1 MTITAVSSINYNH
14 NKSISIYCTANF
26 FIINCLQNYS
36 KLTIPIVSNKLKTS
50 LWQYFNLL
58 KLLLLLIILLAD
70 GSNAILLSGAPGSY
84 ARYPKWMHTFENQL
98 SLDFRTKQPNAL
110 LLYTDD
116 GGIQGNFFS
125 LTITNKK
132 LQLDFRLGDET
143 NYLSSERPV
152 VTMRLN
158 DIEVSD
164 YRWHRLTLFQA
175 WENVKLQ
182 LDDTVLF
189 KILNQNSF
197 VFGNLK
203 TNSDMFIGGVPKDT
217 YLLGAMSSPLK
228 RHTISFAGGVKNL
241 LYRLYP
247 QGVTAPQI
255 IESVGM
261 RQSDDDYCKITNIA
275 SKNDYFCRNGGICY
289 STNDGPKCDCSFT
302 DFRGQRCEQVR
313 FDSHLSFNGRELIGY
328 DVSNNSAGI
337 IRFRSEN
344 ITLSFKTTHSRALL
358 YIGGDRL
365 NYIHITLDDGA
376 VVATSKFDGTE
387 KRIIR
392 ILNNY
397 PSGRYNDDRWHT
409 VTVFRTLTL
418 MTLIVDNLN
427 DEIRQYAPEIDWLV
441 NSFAYLGGIPKNK
454 NIPEIDVENFY
465 GCLKKVK
472 YEADAYLI
480 NFITLADQG
489 YGQSIIRSAGELT
502 FSCNKQALYAD
513 VFSFNTG
520 QHFITLP
527 KWNSVASGSLSFQ
540 LRTQEFDGL
549 ILYHGSLP
557 TTKTGY
563 DYFAFEL
570 IDGHLFMIIN
580 LGSGH
585 IRLQTTAEKITDGA
599 VWHSVTLERMG
610 RSGTVIVDNIKTDF
624 STPGVSANL
633 IIEEPIYL
641 GAVPWPSNESDP
653 VDFHVP
659 SPIWTANLRKGYIG
673 CLKGI
678 RINGIS
684 PNIANIFQEQQ
695 KNFKKGISYGCS
707 ANVNQDFC
715 ALSPC
720 KNFGRCENGYNSFRC
735 DCSVSAMEGTLC
747 DKEPEYVD
755 FSTNNVPS
763 LLLPKSIESEA
774 ETIECKFRSIN
785 ERSVLLDTKS
795 IKSPNHRILLLLID
809 GELELHL
816 NFENSH
822 HVFNWGINLNDNR
835 IHSMRIKR
843 RGEKLLLFLD
853 GKWEHNYFLP
863 SSKLVLDI
871 DEISAGHSLHAMS
884 STHFT
889 ARANDTLEEK
899 FGGQMIKMLFND
911 FDILKSVKR
920 RNPINNPSEKMI
932 PSRDRYKLKNRKVK
946 SSSVTFEKHNA
957 YAMINDKHLMSIK
970 NIYRISFKFR
980 TLSPSAMLFAFLTN
994 STYNNDFASLEL
1006 HYGRIRY
1013 TYSFSTRTEV
1023 IMSPA
1028 LPDGQVL
1035 NDFKWHSVI
1044 IFQKSLGGE
1053 HNVVIDNSSIV
1064 MSNVRGHIVNLHTKL
1079 YIGDIPSGISG
1090 FLRLKNISGFHG
1102 CISSFR
1108 IGNEYLDILKDA
1120 IESFGIVKGCHGPHT
1135 RCSPKICLNRGK
1147 CIQKWNSTKC
1157 DCSMTTYAGERCDN
1171 FGTTYIFDSSLSAI
1185 YYEYPKSIQPS
1196 TNRDEMAIGFR
1207 TRQANAVLLSVQ
1219 CNVDG
1224 DFLTVFL
1231 KNAHLHIRYNLGSR
1245 DHDVGLSSALL
1256 NDDKHHAVII
1266 YRQEANLTL
1275 YIDNREPIYYSPLG
1289 GDMEL
1294 VTLNMQWRIA
1304 IGASFNLLHRTK
1316 RRKREQI
1323 YDSYKGFIT
1332 GVNFNGLMILD
1343 MLAQGSQ
1350 HVYRIGSPRLVH
1362 MSSYSG
1368 STGRKNSFMNN
1379 APAKDTVNDWMATS
1393 KEGFIEAEGSGC
1405 VEFEEQEKC
1414 QITDL
1419 DHTGFITPILP
1430 TSRITGGSDKSKL
1443 STEALITTTAPT
1455 LTTTRVKPI
1464 TSASTEISQLGQ
1476 SENLAQEQQHQP
1488 TTTTTTT
1495 TINGE
1500 FTQRT
1505 HTFLSTNLITVI
1517 TTTTTTTTT
1526 TITTTTT
1533 NIAHI
1538 STINTTTL
1546 TTITS
1551 TFSFSRN
1558 YDNNYDLFT
1567 IPKINSNG
1575 NTLPPA
1581 LFRADNDDNDDN
1593 DDRFAFFW
1601 PTISSF
1607 RTQTAIISSPEIRN
1621 LETSAPVPIQIIP
1634 TNIFHRN
1641 DITTKKPFPNFT
1653 MQKDAKR
1660 LNETKDKKFITATNN
1675 YYLLSS
1681 IIQNNIS
1688 HQKYDSNHSDN
1699 YARYYYHPYNIS
1711 KYNNYNYPNE
1721 MHKHYAF
1728 SNSNHT
1734 YLQYFNNN
1742 SECYNYSKNNANY
1755 SKCRYAT
1762 TTSNFSAPLSLLPS
1776 TKLLSLIPSTTPL
1789 SLIPFTTPLSLI
1801 PSTTPLSLIPT
1812 ATPLSLLPSTTLLSL
1827 QPSTTPLS
1835 LLPSAAPLSPFSPN
1849 TNTKFMQIS
1858 SAVSQQPNRNYFED
1872 LWSDIA
1878 APPAL
1883 IIDNGENVSR
1893 SKTTTTISSTITN
1906 TINSNLS
1913 IKSLNFIT
1921 IDAKQSTSH
1930 QAISV
1935 NDMITSRND
1944 KNLISVT
1951 PKITSLLL
1959 NASTKSSLVNDN
1971 AEERKKEIKV
1981 PEAKNLGNI
1990 EQQHKSQRLLT
2001 VPTVSSSLSSLSS
2014 SLSSTS
2020 SSATTTTTT
2029 TVKHRIRTTLVSHTI
2044 YAVRPTTPMGELIT
2058 DTAKA
2063 PTTPTDFPRTAL
2075 ISIAS
2080 LSVIIIIAI
2089 VVFCVFRCR
2098 QSGPSTDQYPMVCS
2112 SKQSGYA
2119 PIPAEL
2125 SPPMMRESSRHNA
2138 PPFFHNRVNQ
2148 LDGGYQPIKGA
2159 VIPNGNNT
2167 TNNIK
2172 NNCATSINGR
2182 KKEFKEWYV

>member
-1 MTITAVSSINYNH
+1 MKAAAAAATTASLSPQLSSSLSSLSSSSSTILSTSFLSTSMTITAVSSINYNH

-98 SLDFRTKQPNAL
+98 SLNFRTKQSNAL

-392 ILNNY
+392 IFNNY

-418 MTLIVDNLN
+418 MTLNVDNLN
-427 DEIRQYAPEIDWLV
+427 DEIRQYAPEIDWLI

-454 NIPEIDVENFY
+454 NIPEIDVENFH

-684 PNIANIFQEQQ
+684 PNIASIFQEQQ

-735 DCSVSAMEGTLC
+735 DCSVSAMEGILC

-920 RNPINNPSEKMI
+920 RNPINNPSEKMN

-994 STYNNDFASLEL
+994 STYNNNFASLEL

-1053 HNVVIDNSSIV
+1053 HNVVVDNSSIV

-1090 FLRLKNISGFHG
+1090 SLRLKNISGFHG

-1120 IESFGIVKGCHGPHT
+1120 IESFGIVKGCHGPYT
-1135 RCSPKICLNRGK
+1135 RCSPKVCLNRGK

-1443 STEALITTTAPT
+1443 STKALITTTETT
-1455 LTTTRVKPI
+1455 LTTTRAKPI

-1476 SENLAQEQQHQP
+1476 FENLAQEQQHQP

-1495 TINGE
+1495 TIN
-1500 FTQRT
+1500 
-1505 HTFLSTNLITVI
+1505 
-1517 TTTTTTTTT
+1517 
-1526 TITTTTT
+1526 
-1533 NIAHI
+1533 
-1538 STINTTTL
+1538 
-1546 TTITS
+1546 
-1551 TFSFSRN
+1551 
-1558 YDNNYDLFT
+1558 
-1567 IPKINSNG
+1567 
-1575 NTLPPA
+1575 
-1581 LFRADNDDNDDN
+1581 
-1593 DDRFAFFW
+1593 
-1601 PTISSF
+1601 
-1607 RTQTAIISSPEIRN
+1607 
-1621 LETSAPVPIQIIP
+1621 
-1634 TNIFHRN
+1634 
-1641 DITTKKPFPNFT
+1641 
-1653 MQKDAKR
+1653 
-1660 LNETKDKKFITATNN
+1660 
-1675 YYLLSS
+1675 
-1681 IIQNNIS
+1681 
-1688 HQKYDSNHSDN
+1688 
-1699 YARYYYHPYNIS
+1699 
-1711 KYNNYNYPNE
+1711 
-1721 MHKHYAF
+1721 
-1728 SNSNHT
+1728 
-1734 YLQYFNNN
+1734 
-1742 SECYNYSKNNANY
+1742 
-1755 SKCRYAT
+1755 
-1762 TTSNFSAPLSLLPS
+1762 
-1776 TKLLSLIPSTTPL
+1776 
-1789 SLIPFTTPLSLI
+1789 
-1801 PSTTPLSLIPT
+1801 
-1812 ATPLSLLPSTTLLSL
+1812 
-1827 QPSTTPLS
+1827 
-1835 LLPSAAPLSPFSPN
+1835 
-1849 TNTKFMQIS
+1849 
-1858 SAVSQQPNRNYFED
+1858 D

-1883 IIDNGENVSR
+1883 IIDNG
-1893 SKTTTTISSTITN
+1893 
-1906 TINSNLS
+1906 
-1913 IKSLNFIT
+1913 
-1921 IDAKQSTSH
+1921 
-1930 QAISV
+1930 
-1935 NDMITSRND
+1935 
-1944 KNLISVT
+1944 
-1951 PKITSLLL
+1951 
-1959 NASTKSSLVNDN
+1959 
-1971 AEERKKEIKV
+1971 
-1981 PEAKNLGNI
+1981 NI
-1990 EQQHKSQRLLT
+1990 EQQYKSQRLLT
-2001 VPTVSSSLSSLSS
+2001 VPTLSSSLSSLSS
-2014 SLSSTS
+2014 LS

-2063 PTTPTDFPRTAL
+2063 PATPTDFPRTAL

>member
-1 MTITAVSSINYNH
+1 MKAAAAAATTASLSPQLSSSLSSLSSSSSTILSTSFLSTSMTITAVSSINYNH

-98 SLDFRTKQPNAL
+98 SLNFRTKQSNAL

-392 ILNNY
+392 IFNNY

-418 MTLIVDNLN
+418 MTLNVDNLN
-427 DEIRQYAPEIDWLV
+427 DEIRQYAPEIDWLI

-454 NIPEIDVENFY
+454 NIPEIDVENFH

-684 PNIANIFQEQQ
+684 PNIASIFQEQQ

-735 DCSVSAMEGTLC
+735 DCSVSAMEGILC

-920 RNPINNPSEKMI
+920 RNPINNPSEKMN

-994 STYNNDFASLEL
+994 STYNNNFASLEL

-1053 HNVVIDNSSIV
+1053 HNVVVDNSSIV

-1090 FLRLKNISGFHG
+1090 SLRLKNISGFHG

-1120 IESFGIVKGCHGPHT
+1120 IESFGIVKGCHGPYT
-1135 RCSPKICLNRGK
+1135 RCSPKVCLNRGK

-1443 STEALITTTAPT
+1443 STKALITTTETT
-1455 LTTTRVKPI
+1455 LTTTRAKPI

-1476 SENLAQEQQHQP
+1476 FENLAQEQQHQP

-1495 TINGE
+1495 TIN
-1500 FTQRT
+1500 
-1505 HTFLSTNLITVI
+1505 
-1517 TTTTTTTTT
+1517 
-1526 TITTTTT
+1526 
-1533 NIAHI
+1533 
-1538 STINTTTL
+1538 
-1546 TTITS
+1546 
-1551 TFSFSRN
+1551 
-1558 YDNNYDLFT
+1558 
-1567 IPKINSNG
+1567 
-1575 NTLPPA
+1575 
-1581 LFRADNDDNDDN
+1581 
-1593 DDRFAFFW
+1593 
-1601 PTISSF
+1601 
-1607 RTQTAIISSPEIRN
+1607 
-1621 LETSAPVPIQIIP
+1621 
-1634 TNIFHRN
+1634 
-1641 DITTKKPFPNFT
+1641 
-1653 MQKDAKR
+1653 
-1660 LNETKDKKFITATNN
+1660 
-1675 YYLLSS
+1675 
-1681 IIQNNIS
+1681 
-1688 HQKYDSNHSDN
+1688 
-1699 YARYYYHPYNIS
+1699 
-1711 KYNNYNYPNE
+1711 
-1721 MHKHYAF
+1721 
-1728 SNSNHT
+1728 
-1734 YLQYFNNN
+1734 
-1742 SECYNYSKNNANY
+1742 
-1755 SKCRYAT
+1755 
-1762 TTSNFSAPLSLLPS
+1762 
-1776 TKLLSLIPSTTPL
+1776 
-1789 SLIPFTTPLSLI
+1789 
-1801 PSTTPLSLIPT
+1801 
-1812 ATPLSLLPSTTLLSL
+1812 
-1827 QPSTTPLS
+1827 
-1835 LLPSAAPLSPFSPN
+1835 
-1849 TNTKFMQIS
+1849 
-1858 SAVSQQPNRNYFED
+1858 D

-1893 SKTTTTISSTITN
+1893 SKTTTTISPTITN
-1906 TINSNLS
+1906 TINSNLP
-1913 IKSLNFIT
+1913 IKPLNFIT

-1930 QAISV
+1930 QAVSV

-1944 KNLISVT
+1944 KILISVT

-1990 EQQHKSQRLLT
+1990 EQQYKSQRLLT
-2001 VPTVSSSLSSLSS
+2001 VPTLSSSLSSLSS
-2014 SLSSTS
+2014 LS

-2063 PTTPTDFPRTAL
+2063 PATPTDFPRTAL

>member
-1 MTITAVSSINYNH
+1 MKAAAAAATTASLSPQLSSSLSSLSSSSSTILSTSFLSTSMTITAVSSINYNH

-98 SLDFRTKQPNAL
+98 SLNFRTKQSNAL

-392 ILNNY
+392 IFNNY

-418 MTLIVDNLN
+418 MTLNVDNLN
-427 DEIRQYAPEIDWLV
+427 DEIRQYAPEIDWLI

-454 NIPEIDVENFY
+454 NIPEIDVENFH

-684 PNIANIFQEQQ
+684 PNIASIFQEQQ

-735 DCSVSAMEGTLC
+735 DCSVSAMEGILC

-920 RNPINNPSEKMI
+920 RNPINNPSEKMN

-994 STYNNDFASLEL
+994 STYNNNFASLEL

-1053 HNVVIDNSSIV
+1053 HNVVVDNSSIV

-1090 FLRLKNISGFHG
+1090 SLRLKNISGFHG

-1120 IESFGIVKGCHGPHT
+1120 IESFGIVKGCHGPYT
-1135 RCSPKICLNRGK
+1135 RCSPKVCLNRGK

-1443 STEALITTTAPT
+1443 STKALITTTETT
-1455 LTTTRVKPI
+1455 LTTTRAKPI

-1476 SENLAQEQQHQP
+1476 FENLAQEQQHQP

-1495 TINGE
+1495 TING
-1500 FTQRT
+1500 
-1505 HTFLSTNLITVI
+1505 
-1517 TTTTTTTTT
+1517 
-1526 TITTTTT
+1526 
-1533 NIAHI
+1533 
-1538 STINTTTL
+1538 
-1546 TTITS
+1546 
-1551 TFSFSRN
+1551 
-1558 YDNNYDLFT
+1558 
-1567 IPKINSNG
+1567 
-1575 NTLPPA
+1575 
-1581 LFRADNDDNDDN
+1581 
-1593 DDRFAFFW
+1593 
-1601 PTISSF
+1601 
-1607 RTQTAIISSPEIRN
+1607 
-1621 LETSAPVPIQIIP
+1621 
-1634 TNIFHRN
+1634 
-1641 DITTKKPFPNFT
+1641 
-1653 MQKDAKR
+1653 
-1660 LNETKDKKFITATNN
+1660 
-1675 YYLLSS
+1675 
-1681 IIQNNIS
+1681 
-1688 HQKYDSNHSDN
+1688 
-1699 YARYYYHPYNIS
+1699 
-1711 KYNNYNYPNE
+1711 
-1721 MHKHYAF
+1721 
-1728 SNSNHT
+1728 
-1734 YLQYFNNN
+1734 
-1742 SECYNYSKNNANY
+1742 
-1755 SKCRYAT
+1755 
-1762 TTSNFSAPLSLLPS
+1762 
-1776 TKLLSLIPSTTPL
+1776 
-1789 SLIPFTTPLSLI
+1789 
-1801 PSTTPLSLIPT
+1801 
-1812 ATPLSLLPSTTLLSL
+1812 
-1827 QPSTTPLS
+1827 
-1835 LLPSAAPLSPFSPN
+1835 
-1849 TNTKFMQIS
+1849 
-1858 SAVSQQPNRNYFED
+1858 
-1872 LWSDIA
+1872 
-1878 APPAL
+1878 
-1883 IIDNGENVSR
+1883 
-1893 SKTTTTISSTITN
+1893 
-1906 TINSNLS
+1906 
-1913 IKSLNFIT
+1913 
-1921 IDAKQSTSH
+1921 
-1930 QAISV
+1930 
-1935 NDMITSRND
+1935 
-1944 KNLISVT
+1944 
-1951 PKITSLLL
+1951 
-1959 NASTKSSLVNDN
+1959 
-1971 AEERKKEIKV
+1971 
-1981 PEAKNLGNI
+1981 NI
-1990 EQQHKSQRLLT
+1990 EQQYKSQRLLT
-2001 VPTVSSSLSSLSS
+2001 VPTLSSSLSSLSS
-2014 SLSSTS
+2014 LS

-2063 PTTPTDFPRTAL
+2063 PATPTDFPRTAL

>member
-1 MTITAVSSINYNH
+1 MKAAAAAATTASLSPQLSSSLSSLSSSSSTILSTSFLSTSMTITAVSSINYNH

-98 SLDFRTKQPNAL
+98 SLNFRTKQSNAL

-392 ILNNY
+392 IFNNY

-418 MTLIVDNLN
+418 MTLNVDNLN
-427 DEIRQYAPEIDWLV
+427 DEIRQYAPEIDWLI

-454 NIPEIDVENFY
+454 NIPEIDVENFH

-684 PNIANIFQEQQ
+684 PNIASIFQEQQ

-735 DCSVSAMEGTLC
+735 DCSVSAMEGILC

-920 RNPINNPSEKMI
+920 RNPINNPSEKMN

-994 STYNNDFASLEL
+994 STYNNNFASLEL

-1053 HNVVIDNSSIV
+1053 HNVVVDNSSIV

-1090 FLRLKNISGFHG
+1090 SLRLKNISGFHG

-1120 IESFGIVKGCHGPHT
+1120 IESFGIVKGCHGPYT
-1135 RCSPKICLNRGK
+1135 RCSPKVCLNRGK

-1443 STEALITTTAPT
+1443 STKALITTTETT
-1455 LTTTRVKPI
+1455 LTTTRAKPI

-1476 SENLAQEQQHQP
+1476 FENLAQEQQHQP

-1495 TINGE
+1495 TIN
-1500 FTQRT
+1500 
-1505 HTFLSTNLITVI
+1505 
-1517 TTTTTTTTT
+1517 
-1526 TITTTTT
+1526 
-1533 NIAHI
+1533 
-1538 STINTTTL
+1538 
-1546 TTITS
+1546 
-1551 TFSFSRN
+1551 
-1558 YDNNYDLFT
+1558 
-1567 IPKINSNG
+1567 
-1575 NTLPPA
+1575 
-1581 LFRADNDDNDDN
+1581 
-1593 DDRFAFFW
+1593 
-1601 PTISSF
+1601 
-1607 RTQTAIISSPEIRN
+1607 
-1621 LETSAPVPIQIIP
+1621 
-1634 TNIFHRN
+1634 
-1641 DITTKKPFPNFT
+1641 
-1653 MQKDAKR
+1653 
-1660 LNETKDKKFITATNN
+1660 
-1675 YYLLSS
+1675 
-1681 IIQNNIS
+1681 
-1688 HQKYDSNHSDN
+1688 
-1699 YARYYYHPYNIS
+1699 
-1711 KYNNYNYPNE
+1711 
-1721 MHKHYAF
+1721 
-1728 SNSNHT
+1728 
-1734 YLQYFNNN
+1734 
-1742 SECYNYSKNNANY
+1742 
-1755 SKCRYAT
+1755 
-1762 TTSNFSAPLSLLPS
+1762 
-1776 TKLLSLIPSTTPL
+1776 
-1789 SLIPFTTPLSLI
+1789 
-1801 PSTTPLSLIPT
+1801 
-1812 ATPLSLLPSTTLLSL
+1812 
-1827 QPSTTPLS
+1827 
-1835 LLPSAAPLSPFSPN
+1835 
-1849 TNTKFMQIS
+1849 
-1858 SAVSQQPNRNYFED
+1858 
-1872 LWSDIA
+1872 
-1878 APPAL
+1878 
-1883 IIDNGENVSR
+1883 
-1893 SKTTTTISSTITN
+1893 
-1906 TINSNLS
+1906 
-1913 IKSLNFIT
+1913 
-1921 IDAKQSTSH
+1921 DAKQSTSH
-1930 QAISV
+1930 QAVSV

-1944 KNLISVT
+1944 KILISVT

-1990 EQQHKSQRLLT
+1990 EQQYKSQRLLT
-2001 VPTVSSSLSSLSS
+2001 VPTLSSSLSSLSS
-2014 SLSSTS
+2014 LS

-2063 PTTPTDFPRTAL
+2063 PATPTDFPRTAL

>member
-1 MTITAVSSINYNH
+1 MKAAAAAATTASLSPQLSSSLSSLSSSSSTILSTSFLSTSMTITAVSSINYNH

-98 SLDFRTKQPNAL
+98 SLNFRTKQSNAL

-392 ILNNY
+392 IFNNY

-418 MTLIVDNLN
+418 MTLNVDNLN
-427 DEIRQYAPEIDWLV
+427 DEIRQYAPEIDWLI

-454 NIPEIDVENFY
+454 NIPEIDVENFH

-684 PNIANIFQEQQ
+684 PNIASIFQEQQ

-735 DCSVSAMEGTLC
+735 DCSVSAMEGILC

-920 RNPINNPSEKMI
+920 RNPINNPSEKMN

-994 STYNNDFASLEL
+994 STYNNNFASLEL

-1053 HNVVIDNSSIV
+1053 HNVVVDNSSIV

-1090 FLRLKNISGFHG
+1090 SLRLKNISGFHG

-1120 IESFGIVKGCHGPHT
+1120 IESFGIVKGCHGPYT
-1135 RCSPKICLNRGK
+1135 RCSPKVCLNRGK

-1443 STEALITTTAPT
+1443 STKALITTTETT
-1455 LTTTRVKPI
+1455 LTTTRAKPI

-1476 SENLAQEQQHQP
+1476 FENLAQEQQHQP

-1495 TINGE
+1495 TIN
-1500 FTQRT
+1500 
-1505 HTFLSTNLITVI
+1505 
-1517 TTTTTTTTT
+1517 
-1526 TITTTTT
+1526 
-1533 NIAHI
+1533 
-1538 STINTTTL
+1538 
-1546 TTITS
+1546 
-1551 TFSFSRN
+1551 
-1558 YDNNYDLFT
+1558 
-1567 IPKINSNG
+1567 
-1575 NTLPPA
+1575 
-1581 LFRADNDDNDDN
+1581 
-1593 DDRFAFFW
+1593 
-1601 PTISSF
+1601 
-1607 RTQTAIISSPEIRN
+1607 
-1621 LETSAPVPIQIIP
+1621 
-1634 TNIFHRN
+1634 
-1641 DITTKKPFPNFT
+1641 
-1653 MQKDAKR
+1653 
-1660 LNETKDKKFITATNN
+1660 
-1675 YYLLSS
+1675 
-1681 IIQNNIS
+1681 
-1688 HQKYDSNHSDN
+1688 
-1699 YARYYYHPYNIS
+1699 
-1711 KYNNYNYPNE
+1711 
-1721 MHKHYAF
+1721 
-1728 SNSNHT
+1728 
-1734 YLQYFNNN
+1734 
-1742 SECYNYSKNNANY
+1742 
-1755 SKCRYAT
+1755 
-1762 TTSNFSAPLSLLPS
+1762 
-1776 TKLLSLIPSTTPL
+1776 
-1789 SLIPFTTPLSLI
+1789 
-1801 PSTTPLSLIPT
+1801 
-1812 ATPLSLLPSTTLLSL
+1812 
-1827 QPSTTPLS
+1827 
-1835 LLPSAAPLSPFSPN
+1835 
-1849 TNTKFMQIS
+1849 
-1858 SAVSQQPNRNYFED
+1858 D

-1893 SKTTTTISSTITN
+1893 SKTTTTISPTITN
-1906 TINSNLS
+1906 TINSN
-1913 IKSLNFIT
+1913 
-1921 IDAKQSTSH
+1921 
-1930 QAISV
+1930 
-1935 NDMITSRND
+1935 
-1944 KNLISVT
+1944 
-1951 PKITSLLL
+1951 
-1959 NASTKSSLVNDN
+1959 
-1971 AEERKKEIKV
+1971 
-1981 PEAKNLGNI
+1981 I
-1990 EQQHKSQRLLT
+1990 EQQYKSQRLLT
-2001 VPTVSSSLSSLSS
+2001 VPTLSSSLSSLSS
-2014 SLSSTS
+2014 LS

-2063 PTTPTDFPRTAL
+2063 PATPTDFPRTAL